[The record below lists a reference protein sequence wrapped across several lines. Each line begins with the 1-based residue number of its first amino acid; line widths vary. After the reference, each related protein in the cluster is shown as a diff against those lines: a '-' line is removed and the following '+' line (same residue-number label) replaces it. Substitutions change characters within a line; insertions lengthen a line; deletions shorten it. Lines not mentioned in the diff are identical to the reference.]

1 MWILNN
7 SISRP
12 RAGDIV
18 LFKRGENRIR
28 SAPGGLPACLYSVL
42 SLRSRLGVLNP
53 DWKRKKVPWNRA
65 GFTLLEVMVAVA
77 ILAIS
82 MATLFGSQSQSLVLA
97 TEAKFNTN
105 ASLLAGLKL
114 AELESGRI
122 EPVDDEGNFGADF
135 PEYKWKMA
143 AREPSADAS
152 EGFDLTQGN
161 LFQIDLTV
169 FRGGDSSYLYTARCY
184 IRKRGA
190 L

>member
-1 MWILNN
+1 LPLH
-7 SISRP
+7 SRL
-12 RAGDIV
+12 RA
-18 LFKRGENRIR
+18 
-28 SAPGGLPACLYSVL
+28 PLPAGNRERFS
-42 SLRSRLGVLNP
+42 
-53 DWKRKKVPWNRA
+53 WNRA

-122 EPVDDEGNFGADF
+122 EPVDDEGDFGADF
-135 PEYKWKMA
+135 PGYKWKIVA
-143 AREPSADAS
+143 QEPSADVF
-152 EGFDLTQGN
+152 ERFDLTQGR
-161 LFQIDLTV
+161 LLQIDLTV
-169 FRGGDSSYLYTARCY
+169 FQGGDSSYLYKERCY
-184 IRKRGA
+184 IRKRGV

>member
-1 MWILNN
+1 MRILNN
-7 SISRP
+7 SILRP
-12 RAGDIV
+12 RDGDIV
-18 LFKRGENRIR
+18 PFKGELNRIR
-28 SAPGGLPACLYSVL
+28 SVPRGLPASLSIVL
-42 SLRSRLGVLNP
+42 SIRSRLRVLIL
-53 DWKRKKVPWNRA
+53 DWKKKRIPWNRT

-114 AELESGRI
+114 AELESGRV
-122 EPVDDEGNFGADF
+122 EPVDDEGDFGADF
-135 PEYKWKMA
+135 PGYRWKIV
-143 AREPSADAS
+143 AREPSVEVSDR
-152 EGFDLTQGN
+152 FDIAQGN

-169 FRGGDSSYLYTARCY
+169 FRGGDSSYLYTTRCY

-190 L
+190 P